1 MRKVEEKGKYSLLE
15 MILVFTIIALVLSTA
30 IIPAMKRARE
40 SARKVNDIATAKT
53 IYTTT
58 YEGLLTDK
66 IDYPDKDIFIVV
78 ETSSEVSPGLNSE
91 YRKSVLNY
99 LHDNMTKVPY
109 NTSLDKTKKF
119 LIKIQTDGEVS
130 IYVGSYF
137 GDRVYPNPTGAYEQ
151 K

>member
-40 SARKVNDIATAKT
+40 SARKVNDIATAKA

-66 IDYPDKDIFIVV
+66 IDYPDKDIFIG
-78 ETSSEVSPGLNSE
+78 SWKL
-91 YRKSVLNY
+91 LQ
-99 LHDNMTKVPY
+99 
-109 NTSLDKTKKF
+109 KF
-119 LIKIQTDGEVS
+119 LQVLTLNIENL
-130 IYVGSYF
+130 Y
-137 GDRVYPNPTGAYEQ
+137 
-151 K
+151 